1 MTSLLSMKGEYSK
14 DSMKLP
20 PALQN
25 IIPDLIV
32 KFADGSRIHSGRR
45 LYSRA
50 VRHSVYPNR
59 PEIMKG
65 QLKSC
70 NLTS

>member
-1 MTSLLSMKGEYSK
+1 MASLLSKKGEYSK
-14 DSMKLP
+14 ESMKLT

-25 IIPDLIV
+25 VVPYLIV
-32 KFADGSRIHSGRR
+32 TFSDDSRIHSGRR